1 MANCSLTRKYLGGS
15 GAKDAENAPLSRKSG
30 KYCQSLSEYYSD
42 HIPSSGNRIC
52 CRLGRQQVGTAGEN
66 RFGSQ
71 TKPNPLGPGGR
82 NRSGLE
88 YAHKKCV
95 KDYAPRLLIRCIP
108 PHQLQLAP
116 TQVHA
121 SSTQTRVCLI
131 SPWRGTCR
139 NTRQPCRA
147 RRGRCARR
155 RACRTPS
162 CPPRSPPDPPR
173 SRAPPPPP

>member
-1 MANCSLTRKYLGGS
+1 MPPSLDFSKFSRS
-15 GAKDAENAPLSRKSG
+15 GLQIFFCYDFASAFLIGQLLPHPKISWREWSKRRG
-30 KYCQSLSEYYSD
+30 KCTAVTEIRQ
-42 HIPSSGNRIC
+42 SGNRIC

-71 TKPNPLGPGGR
+71 IKPNPLGPGGR
-82 NRSGLE
+82 NRSALE

-108 PHQLQLAP
+108 PPRLAP

-139 NTRQPCRA
+139 NTLQPCRA

-162 CPPRSPPDPPR
+162 CPPR
-173 SRAPPPPP
+173 

>member
-30 KYCQSLSEYYSD
+30 KYSD
-42 HIPSSGNRIC
+42 HIPSLLQARQAAGGHG
-52 CRLGRQQVGTAGEN
+52 GRKSFWQPI
-66 RFGSQ
+66 
-71 TKPNPLGPGGR
+71 KPNPLGPGGR

-108 PHQLQLAP
+108 PPRLAP

>member
-30 KYCQSLSEYYSD
+30 
-42 HIPSSGNRIC
+42 NRIC

-71 TKPNPLGPGGR
+71 IKPNPLGPGGR
-82 NRSGLE
+82 NPSALE